1 MVSICADSSRSR
13 VVQIHVVEHRDTSD
27 VRCDTSDVHCDTSDV
42 HCDTSDVHCDTCTV
56 TRQTCTVTRQTC
68 TVTRQTCTVGSVV
81 SWDSWS
87 SIYLWPY
94 PGLMTSTYA
103 KSDQT

>member
-42 HCDTSDVHCDTCTV
+42 HCDTSDVHCDTSDVHCDTSDV
-56 TRQTCTVTRQTC
+56 HCDTSDVHCDTSDVHCRFSSQLGFV
-68 TVTRQTCTVGSVV
+68 VIDISLAV
-81 SWDSWS
+81 SW
-87 SIYLWPY
+87 
-94 PGLMTSTYA
+94 A
-103 KSDQT
+103 NDQHIC